1 MSSNLFSSEFAARI
15 GSVYPNDSIRLFQN
29 LSDKTLCI
37 VGVSHKGKAF
47 VPTNVTDIENVSVNI
62 GGSNKQLSVVN
73 NLENTLGTSR
83 NNRYRDLQDNLN
95 CIVESQSYDALK
107 IWLDNGGDQ
116 STFIRVLGIGSGIKS
131 TQGNYIGSGFNAEKN
146 ISRGSTD
153 DLTRS
158 DNPQAVAPISVS
170 GNVSFLLSKFT
181 QNDLGYIEDLGL
193 DTTVDNFFIT
203 STIISAQGILPSMA
217 STSVVDNTQSTY
229 ANQVQESNTR
239 FFSRA
244 RLLGLNNEDDNK
256 KFVEPMKAFIRM
268 PQNQDAIR
276 HPNIFNDFFLER
288 GHIFYSLY
296 PSNNLLEN
304 RGLNRILTTR
314 NFSSLNN
321 SNLPDFNSFEQ
332 KYQTAKTPWVTS
344 QPVNREG
351 MLDNRQDIHNKV
363 VDLFRFYSL
372 DDGEIGNRFRIK
384 INPLTRGDIEE
395 NIYSTFEIYI
405 FEYDPNTA
413 QFTKVDHKETVTLD
427 PDDSNYIARLF
438 GDENTY
444 YNIELKKVVTSVK
457 YEQRNR
463 FLRVE
468 VHSDVEDK
476 KINCNLMPSGFR
488 AYPHIRLNSE
498 CFPDYSFDFSKIFQM
513 PVHYSPHYLDD
524 PILTGGNTIRNNWG
538 CMFSHTQ
545 ENAGRL
551 TTVFTQVRGII
562 SPFFYH
568 TKYFLSGMETEEKN
582 IWVEDDSYLNSFF
595 HLEKVYTE
603 SDFSSTDNMSYS
615 RKSASV
621 AGRTYLNLNDLSYW
635 NDDKT
640 LIGDLKDRISFDF
653 FTYGGFDGVDIRD
666 LDKKQLNNNAVLR
679 EVNGED
685 TTVPFNQNPTYN
697 AYATAIDVIS
707 ENILNSDYIVIP
719 GISNIELTRKCVDI
733 CENSKDKFVIAD
745 ISAYNNI
752 LKESIISVTSNF
764 NRTFDFPESN
774 AERSP
779 SAELSYNNA
788 YDSTISNVSLRSI
801 FNSKYLLYTYGTIL
815 GSNPDDNSIKIFDPS
830 LFVIKRIA
838 QDLDNITTLVDSESL
853 NNYNLTLIQERL
865 NYNNSNWSS
874 DLKKLRENY
883 INALFFPATQ
893 GVNLNSQ
900 TTSFD
905 IRNSTFSLFSII
917 DKLLKVKKEI
927 KLALMTQRIFG
938 STEPLL
944 FNQNSS
950 IQNINSKLEIQLK
963 NILDGLVNNN
973 TITNYNVRIPSIV
986 DNQTILDAQ
995 NYIIRGTIAL
1005 QFNEN
1010 NNFDII
1016 NIELADILNEIS
1028 LLSGSSAEAITE
1040 AQF

>member
-15 GSVYPNDSIRLFQN
+15 GAVYPNDSIKLFQN

-47 VPTNVTDIENVSVNI
+47 VPTNVTDTENVNVNI
-62 GGSNKQLSVVN
+62 GGINKQLSVVN

-95 CIVESQSYDALK
+95 CVVESQSYDALK

-131 TQGNYIGSGFNAEKN
+131 AQGNYIGSGFSAEKN

-170 GNVSFLLSKFT
+170 GNVSFLLNKFT
-181 QNDLGYIEDLGL
+181 QNELGYIEDLGL
-193 DTTVDNFFIT
+193 NTAVDNYFIT
-203 STIISAQGILPSMA
+203 ATILSAQGILPSLQRNVNA
-217 STSVVDNTQSTY
+217 DPQSIY
-229 ANQVQESNTR
+229 ANQNQESNLLG
-239 FFSRA
+239 FSSI
-244 RLLGLNNEDDNK
+244 RLLGLNSTDVGK
-256 KFVEPMKAFIRM
+256 KSIYFYKNAILR
-268 PQNQDAIR
+268 PQHQNVN
-276 HPNIFNDFFLER
+276 HEENYFNDFFLER
-288 GHIFYSLY
+288 GHIVYSQY
-296 PSNNLLEN
+296 PTNELLEN
-304 RGLNRILTTR
+304 DIKNRILTTR
-314 NFSSLNN
+314 DFSSLNN
-321 SNLPDFNSFEQ
+321 SDLPNFNSFEQ
-332 KYQTAKTPWVTS
+332 KYQTAKTPWITS

-351 MLDNRQDIHNKV
+351 MSNNRQNIHNKV

-405 FEYDPNTA
+405 FEYNPVTG
-413 QFTKVDHKETVTLD
+413 QFTKVDHKETVTLN

-444 YNIELKKVVTSVK
+444 YNIEMKKVVTSVK
-457 YEQRNR
+457 YEQRSSH
-463 FLRVE
+463 LRVE

-476 KINCNLMPSGFR
+476 KINCDLIPSGFR
-488 AYPHIRLNSE
+488 AYPHIRLNSQ

-513 PVHYSPHYLDD
+513 PVHYSPHYLTDA
-524 PILTGGNTIRNNWG
+524 ILPDGSTIVNNWG
-538 CMFSHTQ
+538 CIFSRCIRRGSRLISLEHTQ
-545 ENAGRL
+545 NY
-551 TTVFTQVRGII
+551 I
-562 SPFFYH
+562 SPYFYY
-568 TKYFLSGMETEEKN
+568 TKYFLSGMTKEEKN
-582 IWVEDDSYLNSFF
+582 IWVEDDTYLNSFF
-595 HLEKVYTE
+595 HLEKIYTQTN
-603 SDFSSTDNMSYS
+603 FSLTDNMLYS
-615 RKSASV
+615 RKSAPV

-640 LIGDLKDRISFDF
+640 LVGDLKDKLSFDF

-666 LDKKQLNNNAVLR
+666 LDKKHLNNNAILR

-685 TTVPFNQNPTYN
+685 TSVPFNQNPTYN
-697 AYATAIDVIS
+697 SYATAINLIN
-707 ENILNSDYIVIP
+707 ENMLNSDYIAIP

-733 CENSKDKFVIAD
+733 CENSKDKFVISD
-745 ISAYNNI
+745 ISTYNNI
-752 LKESIISVTSNF
+752 LKENIINVTGDF
-764 NRTFDFPESN
+764 NRTIAFPETN
-774 AERSP
+774 IERSP
-779 SAELSYNNA
+779 SAELSYNSA
-788 YDSTISNVSLRSI
+788 YDSTISNVNLRSI

-815 GSNPDDNSIKIFDPS
+815 GSNPFTGSVKIFDPS

-838 QDLDNITTLVDSESL
+838 QDLDNITTLTDSESL
-853 NNYNLTLIQERL
+853 NDYNLTLIQERL
-865 NYNNSNWSS
+865 NYNNTNWSS

-883 INALFFPATQ
+883 INALFFPAAQ

-927 KLALMTQRIFG
+927 KLALMTKTIFG
-938 STEPLL
+938 SSEPLL

-950 IQNINSKLEIQLK
+950 IQNINSKLEIQLR
-963 NILDGLVNNN
+963 NILDDLVNNN

-986 DNQTILDAQ
+986 DDQTILDAQ